1 MCSIPSSTI
10 PASGNAT
17 TIPRSAEARSSGG
30 APRRASETLATSRVS
45 TAKAMFNT
53 SGIESCTWNTR

>member
-17 TIPRSAEARSSGG
+17 TIPTSAEARSRGG
-30 APRRASETLATSRVS
+30 TPKRLSERLATTRVAM
-45 TAKAMFNT
+45 AKAMFST
-53 SGIESCTWNTR
+53 SGIESCTWNAR